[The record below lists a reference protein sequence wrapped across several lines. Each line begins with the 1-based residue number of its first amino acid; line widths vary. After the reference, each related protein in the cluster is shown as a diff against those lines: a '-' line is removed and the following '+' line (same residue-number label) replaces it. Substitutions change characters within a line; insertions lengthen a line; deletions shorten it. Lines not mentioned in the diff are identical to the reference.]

1 MLPNTGILQTAA
13 PRDGTFPRRVRP
25 LTDEAST
32 PLEGEHIETNNW
44 EDARHW
50 MSIYGDLLEFKR
62 GILDRIRLDL
72 AKLSPVARSAAE
84 QDYTLIAAQMDG
96 YQKRLDLWHQRLLEL
111 GGLWLEPE
119 GRVIRYQGKGATLTV
134 REFQLLQ
141 FLLNHP
147 YRFFTVPEILGQ
159 AWAEPTLSPEEVRN
173 YVRRVRKVIAALK
186 IPCDVVNRPG
196 RGYSLEFHGDK

>member
-1 MLPNTGILQTAA
+1 
-13 PRDGTFPRRVRP
+13 
-25 LTDEAST
+25 LTDEASK

-62 GILDRIRLDL
+62 GILDRIRIDL

-119 GRVIRYQGKGATLTV
+119 GRVIRYQGKEATLTV

-147 YRFFTVPEILGQ
+147 YRFFTVLEILGE

-196 RGYSLEFHGDK
+196 RGYSLEFRGDK

>member
-1 MLPNTGILQTAA
+1 MQLDLGILQTAA
-13 PRDGTFPRRVRP
+13 PRDGTFPRRAWP
-25 LTDEAST
+25 LTNEAST
-32 PLEGEHIETNNW
+32 PLEGEHIETTNW

-96 YQKRLDLWHQRLLEL
+96 YQRRLDLWHQRLLEL

-119 GRVIRYQGKGATLTV
+119 GRVIRYQGKEATLTV

-147 YRFFTVPEILGQ
+147 YRFFTVPDILGQ
-159 AWAEPTLSPEEVRN
+159 AWAEPNLSPEEVRN

-196 RGYSLEFHGDK
+196 RGYSLEFRGDR